1 MANKTINNKQNIAS
15 KKNSQE
21 FLASRVPDLKRNIA
35 NNSSTS
41 KHQFFSC
48 TELKALVLGN
58 LLKLF
63 RLDIT
68 FVWEVYGRLGIKMKK
83 NMTIVLFFSLS
94 PVANCPCECDGK
106 SYKLE

>member
-1 MANKTINNKQNIAS
+1 MLNAGQHKRTSIHQTYAVFVPLFSKPIITRQNIAS

-21 FLASRVPDLKRNIA
+21 FLASRVSDLKRNIA
-35 NNSSTS
+35 TNSSTS

-68 FVWEVYGRLGIKMKK
+68 F
-83 NMTIVLFFSLS
+83 
-94 PVANCPCECDGK
+94 A
-106 SYKLE
+106 